1 MLWITG
7 SLLLV
12 IWLIMTFALHKSG
25 MVHVLLFAAICF
37 FIVQFAQDRR
47 TGEYK
52 RNRGSEGQ

>member
-12 IWLIMTFALHKSG
+12 IWAIATFVLHKGG
-25 MVHVLLFAAICF
+25 MVHALFFTAIAF

-47 TGEYK
+47 TGDYT
-52 RNRGSEGQ
+52 RNQRHN